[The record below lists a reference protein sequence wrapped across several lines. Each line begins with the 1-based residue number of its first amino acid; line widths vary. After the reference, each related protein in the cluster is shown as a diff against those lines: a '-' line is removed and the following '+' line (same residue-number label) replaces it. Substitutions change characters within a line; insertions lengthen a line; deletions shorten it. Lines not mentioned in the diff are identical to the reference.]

1 MGETSDRAAKVLRS
15 FFDGHRLL
23 TMPRPGIKRQIALE
37 HIVQLFEPG
46 RRYAEV
52 DVNLVLRQVW
62 AADVPA
68 LRRYLV
74 DAQLLERADGWYW
87 RIGGAVDPS

>member
-1 MGETSDRAAKVLRS
+1 MDESADRTAKVLRS

-23 TMPRPGIKRQIALE
+23 SMPRPGVKRQIALE
-37 HIVQLFEPG
+37 HIVSLFEPG
-46 RRYAEV
+46 ARYTEV

-74 DAQLLERADGWYW
+74 DAQLLDRADGQYW
-87 RIGGAVDPS
+87 RIGGTVEQ